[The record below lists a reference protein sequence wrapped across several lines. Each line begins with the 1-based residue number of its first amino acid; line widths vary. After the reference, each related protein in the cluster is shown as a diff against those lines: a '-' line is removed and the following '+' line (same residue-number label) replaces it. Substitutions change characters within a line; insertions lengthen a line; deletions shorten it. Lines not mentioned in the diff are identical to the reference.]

1 MEILGRIAL
10 FGPLDILALAF
21 WVVGWILIGVLIE
34 NAPKSYP
41 SVSRLMIGYR
51 REWMRQLITRQPRIF
66 DSNILSTLRQGT
78 TFFASASM
86 IAIGGGLALVGNTEH
101 LLGVARDLNLDTAPA
116 VVWEVKLLA
125 VLLLMTNAFL
135 KFVWSHR
142 LFGYCAV
149 IMAAVPNDAND
160 PQANIRADQA
170 AEININAA
178 RSFNRGM
185 RSIYFSL
192 GGLAWLLGPLALIIA
207 STVTCLVLWRRE
219 FASESR
225 AALITPTPK

>member
-10 FGPLDILALAF
+10 FGPFDILALAVWVLG
-21 WVVGWILIGVLIE
+21 WVVIGALIE
-34 NAPKSYP
+34 GAPKKYP
-41 SVSRLMIGYR
+41 SVSSLMVEYR
-51 REWMRQLITRQPRIF
+51 REWMQQLITRQPRIF

-125 VLLLMTNAFL
+125 VILFVTNAFL

-149 IMAAVPNDAND
+149 IMAAVPNDPDDPLANV
-160 PQANIRADQA
+160 RADQA

-185 RSIYFSL
+185 RSLYFSL

-207 STVTCLVLWRRE
+207 SIVTCLVLWRRE
-219 FASESR
+219 FASDSR
-225 AALITPTPK
+225 TALIGPTPK